1 MKIVDEVF
9 KIIIMMLM
17 LIQVK
22 CKIIMW
28 LTQNWNVNAYDFKYQ
43 SMNSQIINLL
53 NQENKENKER
63 RWFTCI
69 TT

>member
-1 MKIVDEVF
+1 
-9 KIIIMMLM
+9 M